1 MLNYIKLNYVEN
13 YFHIYIYIYVYIS
26 TLDTYFKIILGRGP
40 FIEGVVI
47 PILIGKTMIE
57 KIAMRNDNIRCLPVR
72 KSRT

>member
-1 MLNYIKLNYVEN
+1 MLKIIVSYIYI
-13 YFHIYIYIYVYIS
+13 YIHIYIYIYSHIS

-57 KIAMRNDNIRCLPVR
+57 KIAMRNDNIRYLPVR